1 VPITSRPWRG
11 PADLRAIQ
19 ASISASWLIA
29 RPIVQVLAGDVA
41 WWLASVP
48 QGTDMRERIRL
59 WIRSDEVIAWAWFMP
74 PDAADLFLR
83 ADVSPVDRRGLVAA
97 IGDWLVERVMWWSAT
112 STDAPETPVSTI
124 LTWSLDAD
132 DALQGDLTAAGF
144 TPDAEPE
151 YSMFHR
157 RLDDD
162 RPLPEAP
169 LPPGYLVRPVR
180 LPSELEAR
188 VEVHRAAFAPSKMTL
203 EKHTRLLDLPGYT
216 PDHDLVVEAPDG
228 SLVAFTLVWWDPV
241 ARAGEFEPVGVH
253 PDHQRRG
260 LGRAVNVEGL
270 RLLRQLGAID
280 AIVFSRQTNAASEA
294 LYASAGFDR
303 LTTVRRWSRPLEP
316 C

>member
-1 VPITSRPWRG
+1 MAITSRPWRG
-11 PADLRAIQ
+11 PTDLVAIQ
-19 ASISASWLIA
+19 AAITASWLIA
-29 RPIVQVLAGDVA
+29 RPIVQVLAGDVS
-41 WWLASVP
+41 WWLASAP
-48 QGTDMRERIRL
+48 PGTEWRERIRL
-59 WIRSDEVIAWAWFMP
+59 WVRDDEVVAWAWFMP

-83 ADVSPVDRRGLVAA
+83 ADVAPIDRRGLIAA

-112 STDAPETPVSTI
+112 SPEGPDPPVTRI
-124 LTWSLDAD
+124 LTWALDAD
-132 DALQGDLTAAGF
+132 DTLQGDLTAAGF
-144 TPDAEPE
+144 APEEPE

-169 LPPGYLVRPVR
+169 LPPGYRVRPVR
-180 LPSELEAR
+180 LPHELEAR
-188 VEVHRAAFAPSKMTL
+188 VDVHRAAFAPSKMTV

-216 PDHDLVVEAPDG
+216 ADHDLVVEAPDG
-228 SLVAFTLVWWDPV
+228 SLAAFTLVWWDPV

-253 PDHQRRG
+253 PDHRRRG

-270 RLLRQLGAID
+270 RLLRRLGAID
-280 AIVFSRQTNAASEA
+280 AVVFSRRTNVASEA

-316 C
+316 R